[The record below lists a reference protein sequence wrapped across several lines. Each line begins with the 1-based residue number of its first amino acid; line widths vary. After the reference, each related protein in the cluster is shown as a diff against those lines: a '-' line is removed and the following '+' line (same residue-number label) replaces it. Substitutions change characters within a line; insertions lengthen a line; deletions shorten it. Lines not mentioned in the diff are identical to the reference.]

1 MFGKHWITNSSWHD
15 FYGLLPLFTGSLLIS
30 IIALTV
36 SVPFAVAAAIY
47 VNQIARFKE
56 QSFVK
61 PAIEFIGAIPSVVL
75 GFFGILVFGEALRNV
90 SQLEWLQWVPGFP
103 MAERLTILNAGLLL
117 AFMAVP
123 TIFTL
128 TEDALNNV
136 PAAFSENSL
145 ALGATKLQTV
155 FRVIVPTAVS
165 GIIAA
170 ILLGFGRIIG
180 ETMVVLLVA
189 GNKIKIPDFTEGLGV
204 VAQPAHT
211 MTGIIAQELG
221 EVDSGSLHWRALF
234 MVGMVLFVISLLVN
248 WAAQRTLKRLQK
260 I

>member
-1 MFGKHWITNSSWHD
+1 M
-15 FYGLLPLFTGSLLIS
+15 
-30 IIALTV
+30 IALAV
-36 SVPFAVAAAIY
+36 AVPFSIAAAVY
-47 VNQIARFKE
+47 VNQLASFRE
-56 QSFVK
+56 QSLVK

-75 GFFGILVFGEALRNV
+75 GFFGILVFGEALRNF
-90 SQLEWLQWVPGFP
+90 SQLEWLQWFPGFP

-136 PAAFSENSL
+136 PQAFTENSL
-145 ALGATKLQTV
+145 AMGATKLQTI
-155 FRVIVPTAVS
+155 FRVVVPTSIS

-170 ILLGFGRIIG
+170 VLLGFGRIIG

-204 VAQPAHT
+204 VTQPAHT

-248 WAAQRTLKRLQK
+248 FTAQKVLKKFQR

>member
-1 MFGKHWITNSSWHD
+1 
-15 FYGLLPLFTGSLLIS
+15 
-30 IIALTV
+30 
-36 SVPFAVAAAIY
+36 
-47 VNQIARFKE
+47 
-56 QSFVK
+56 
-61 PAIEFIGAIPSVVL
+61 
-75 GFFGILVFGEALRNV
+75 
-90 SQLEWLQWVPGFP
+90 
-103 MAERLTILNAGLLL
+103 
-117 AFMAVP
+117 MAVP

-136 PAAFSENSL
+136 PQAFTENSL
-145 ALGATKLQTV
+145 AMGATKLQTV
-155 FRVIVPTAVS
+155 FRVVVPTSLS

-170 ILLGFGRIIG
+170 VLLGFGRIIG

-204 VAQPAHT
+204 VTQPAHT

-248 WAAQRTLKRLQK
+248 FTAQKVLKKFQR